1 MKKALQDINESASL
15 ESSANPESIIN
26 LTKMLIERRKKI
38 DTLEE
43 KRQAELAINLNKE
56 IDLTKNQFLNA
67 SNNPSKPKQIN
78 RDQVWEDYEDLIE
91 ELSESSDDEDGL
103 DATNLDEEE
112 IGDETETE
120 VDPSLLKFCLQI
132 IFAVCCP

>member
-15 ESSANPESIIN
+15 ESSANSESIIN
-26 LTKMLIERRKKI
+26 LTKMLIERRRKI